1 MGGLSFIL
9 RGNLVQRS
17 KMEKTVPESPF
28 EDLPEALVE
37 EMLSHY
43 KKLGEQLSAS
53 LKEIQSHKEKIRES
67 LGSQNLLRTDSAII
81 RSHAYPTTCGVDGS
95 YAIERLLST
104 DIAAMAG
111 VAVEGLTPPSEK
123 RHWPHPHHLC
133 DVSTVAHR
141 DATALIIRAVMVTM
155 ELELASEAPHDVVFL
170 DGSLTTPLIH
180 LNQALARLSE
190 VPDELSRV
198 LLDRIGY
205 ALNNYA
211 EILVSRRT
219 DRIFAGVPKYTSR
232 NEFSASLGLSKH
244 EGRSLLSYILK
255 GGELI
260 GPSDMIKPEEYW
272 HLSSLPAALK
282 DKAKGI
288 ISAIYELS
296 VLYYRPYDYFPAL
309 RIEVSP
315 SVAKNQSR
323 LSILLESFQLQ
334 CGAPGIVEPYPLYL
348 ADRMVKHL
356 STALPA
362 IRKATTMEMASGP
375 TQDVGGIFLAMQGYR
390 TEY

>member
-1 MGGLSFIL
+1 
-9 RGNLVQRS
+9 
-17 KMEKTVPESPF
+17 MERLAPESPF

-43 KKLGEQLSAS
+43 KRLGDQLSAS
-53 LKEIQSHKEKIRES
+53 LDEIQSQKEKIRAS
-67 LGSQNLLRTDSAII
+67 LSSQNLLRSDSAII

-95 YAIERLLST
+95 YAMERLLST

-123 RHWPHPHHLC
+123 RHWPAPHHLC
-133 DVSTVAHR
+133 NVFTVAHR
-141 DATALIIRAVMVTM
+141 EATALIIRAIMVTM

-198 LLDRIGY
+198 LLDRIGS

-211 EILVSRRT
+211 EILVSKRT

-232 NEFSASLGLSKH
+232 NEVSASLGLSKH
-244 EGRSLLSYILK
+244 EDRSLLSYILR

-260 GPSDMIKPEEYW
+260 GPSDMIKPEEDW
-272 HLSSLPAALK
+272 HLGSLPAALK

-362 IRKATTMEMASGP
+362 IRKATTMEMAAGP
-375 TQDVGGIFLAMQGYR
+375 TRDVGTIFLAMQGYR

>member
-1 MGGLSFIL
+1 
-9 RGNLVQRS
+9 
-17 KMEKTVPESPF
+17 MERLAPESPF

-43 KKLGEQLSAS
+43 KKLGDQLSAS
-53 LKEIQSHKEKIRES
+53 LDEIQSQKEKIRAS
-67 LGSQNLLRTDSAII
+67 LSSQNLLRTDSAII

-95 YAIERLLST
+95 YAMERLLST

-123 RHWPHPHHLC
+123 RHWPAPHHLC
-133 DVSTVAHR
+133 NVFTVAHR
-141 DATALIIRAVMVTM
+141 EATALIIRAIMVTM

-198 LLDRIGY
+198 LLDRIGS

-211 EILVSRRT
+211 EILVSKRT

-232 NEFSASLGLSKH
+232 NEVSASLGLSKH
-244 EGRSLLSYILK
+244 EDRSLLSYILR

-260 GPSDMIKPEEYW
+260 GPSDMIKPEEDW
-272 HLSSLPAALK
+272 HLGSLPAALK

-315 SVAKNQSR
+315 SVAKKEDKAHGTAALISNCSSASSR
-323 LSILLESFQLQ
+323 AF
-334 CGAPGIVEPYPLYL
+334 
-348 ADRMVKHL
+348 
-356 STALPA
+356 
-362 IRKATTMEMASGP
+362 
-375 TQDVGGIFLAMQGYR
+375 
-390 TEY
+390 

>member
-1 MGGLSFIL
+1 
-9 RGNLVQRS
+9 
-17 KMEKTVPESPF
+17 MERLAPESPF

-37 EMLSHY
+37 EMLSRY
-43 KKLGEQLSAS
+43 KRLGDQLSAS
-53 LKEIQSHKEKIRES
+53 LDEIQSQKKKIRAS
-67 LGSQNLLRTDSAII
+67 LSSQNLLRSDSAII

-95 YAIERLLST
+95 YAMERLLST

-123 RHWPHPHHLC
+123 RHWPAPHHLC
-133 DVSTVAHR
+133 NVFTVAHR
-141 DATALIIRAVMVTM
+141 EATALIIRAIMVTM

-198 LLDRIGY
+198 LLDRIGS

-211 EILVSRRT
+211 EILVSKRT

-232 NEFSASLGLSKH
+232 NEVSASLGLSKH
-244 EGRSLLSYILK
+244 EDRSLLSYILR

-260 GPSDMIKPEEYW
+260 GPSDMIKPEEDW
-272 HLSSLPAALK
+272 HLGSLPAALK

-362 IRKATTMEMASGP
+362 IRKATTMEMAAGP
-375 TQDVGGIFLAMQGYR
+375 TRDVGTIFLAMQGYR

>member
-1 MGGLSFIL
+1 MSRIAESE
-9 RGNLVQRS
+9 QE
-17 KMEKTVPESPF
+17 MERLAPESPF

-43 KKLGEQLSAS
+43 KKLGDQLSAS
-53 LKEIQSHKEKIRES
+53 LDEIQSQKEKIRAS
-67 LGSQNLLRTDSAII
+67 LSSQNLLRTDSAII

-95 YAIERLLST
+95 YAMERLLST

-123 RHWPHPHHLC
+123 RHWPTPHHLC
-133 DVSTVAHR
+133 NVFTVAHR
-141 DATALIIRAVMVTM
+141 EATALIIRAIMVTM
-155 ELELASEAPHDVVFL
+155 ELELASQAPHDVVFL

-180 LNQALARLSE
+180 LNQALARLGE

-198 LLDRIGY
+198 LLDRIGS

-211 EILVSRRT
+211 EILVSKRT

-232 NEFSASLGLSKH
+232 NEVSASLGLSKH
-244 EGRSLLSYILK
+244 EDRSLLSYILR

-260 GPSDMIKPEEYW
+260 GPSNMIKPEEDW
-272 HLSSLPAALK
+272 HLSSMPAVLK
-282 DKAKGI
+282 DKANEI

-362 IRKATTMEMASGP
+362 IRKATTMEMAAGP
-375 TQDVGGIFLAMQGYR
+375 TRDVGTIFLAMQGYR

>member
-1 MGGLSFIL
+1 
-9 RGNLVQRS
+9 
-17 KMEKTVPESPF
+17 MERLVPESPF

-43 KKLGEQLSAS
+43 KRLGEQLSAS
-53 LKEIQSHKEKIRES
+53 LDEIRSNKEKIREL
-67 LGSQNLLRTDSAII
+67 LGSQNLLRTDSGII

-123 RHWPHPHHLC
+123 RHWPRPHHLC
-133 DVSTVAHR
+133 DVSTVSHR
-141 DATALIIRAVMVTM
+141 EATALMIRAIMVTM
-155 ELELASEAPHDVVFL
+155 ELDLAAQAPHDVIFL

-180 LNQALARLSE
+180 LNQALARSGE
-190 VPDELSRV
+190 VPEELSRV
-198 LLDRIGY
+198 LLNRIGP
-205 ALNNYA
+205 ALDHYA
-211 EILVSRRT
+211 EILASKRT

-232 NEFSASLGLSKH
+232 NEVSSALGLPKH
-244 EGRSLLSYILK
+244 EDRSLLSYILK

-260 GPSDMIKPEEYW
+260 GPTGMIKSEEDW
-272 HLSSLPAALK
+272 HFSSLPGAMK
-282 DKAKGI
+282 EKAKEI
-288 ISAIYELS
+288 VASIYDLS

-309 RIEVSP
+309 RVEVSP
-315 SVAKNQSR
+315 SVAKNESR

-375 TQDVGGIFLAMQGYR
+375 TQDVGNIFLAMQGYR

>member
-1 MGGLSFIL
+1 
-9 RGNLVQRS
+9 
-17 KMEKTVPESPF
+17 MERTTSESPF

-43 KKLGEQLSAS
+43 KRLGEQVTAS
-53 LKEIQSHKEKIRES
+53 LQELQSRRDKIRES
-67 LGSQNLLRTDSAII
+67 LIVANLLRADSAVIH
-81 RSHAYPTTCGVDGS
+81 SHAYPTTCGVDGS

-123 RHWPHPHHLC
+123 RHWPRPHYLC

-155 ELELASEAPHDVVFL
+155 ELELAALAPHDVVFL

-190 VPDELSRV
+190 VPEELSRV
-198 LLDRIGY
+198 LLGRIGS
-205 ALNNYA
+205 ALDHYA
-211 EILVSRRT
+211 EILASKRT
-219 DRIFAGVPKYTSR
+219 DKIFAGVPKYTSR
-232 NEFSASLGLSKH
+232 NEISSALGLSKH
-244 EGRSLLSYILK
+244 EDRSLLSYILR

-260 GPSDMIKPEEYW
+260 GPSDMIKPEEDW
-272 HLSSLPAALK
+272 HFSSLPSAIKNQAN
-282 DKAKGI
+282 DI
-288 ISAIYELS
+288 ISSVYGLS

-309 RIEVSP
+309 RIEVSR

-375 TQDVGGIFLAMQGYR
+375 TQDVGSIFLAMQGYR
-390 TEY
+390 TE

>member
-1 MGGLSFIL
+1 
-9 RGNLVQRS
+9 
-17 KMEKTVPESPF
+17 MERLAPESPF

-43 KKLGEQLSAS
+43 KRLGDQLSAS
-53 LKEIQSHKEKIRES
+53 LDEIQSQKKKIRAS
-67 LGSQNLLRTDSAII
+67 LSSQNLLRSDSAII

-95 YAIERLLST
+95 YAMERLLST

-123 RHWPHPHHLC
+123 RHWPAPHHLC
-133 DVSTVAHR
+133 NVFTVAHR
-141 DATALIIRAVMVTM
+141 EATALIIRAIMVTM

-198 LLDRIGY
+198 LLDRIGS

-211 EILVSRRT
+211 EILVSKRT

-232 NEFSASLGLSKH
+232 NEVSASLGLSKH
-244 EGRSLLSYILK
+244 EDRSLLSYILR

-260 GPSDMIKPEEYW
+260 GPSDMIKPEEDW
-272 HLSSLPAALK
+272 HLGSLPAALK

-362 IRKATTMEMASGP
+362 IRKATTMEMAAGP
-375 TQDVGGIFLAMQGYR
+375 TRDVGTIFLAMQGYR

>member
-1 MGGLSFIL
+1 
-9 RGNLVQRS
+9 
-17 KMEKTVPESPF
+17 MERLAPESPF

-43 KKLGEQLSAS
+43 KRLGDQLSAS
-53 LKEIQSHKEKIRES
+53 LDEIQSQKKKIRAS
-67 LGSQNLLRTDSAII
+67 LSSQNLLRSDSAII

-95 YAIERLLST
+95 YAMERLLST

-123 RHWPHPHHLC
+123 RHWPAPHHLC
-133 DVSTVAHR
+133 NVFTVAHR
-141 DATALIIRAVMVTM
+141 EATALIIRAIMVTM

-198 LLDRIGY
+198 LLDRIGS

-211 EILVSRRT
+211 EILVSKRT

-232 NEFSASLGLSKH
+232 NEVSASLGLSKH
-244 EGRSLLSYILK
+244 EDRSLLSYIFR

-260 GPSDMIKPEEYW
+260 GPSDMIKLEEDW
-272 HLSSLPAALK
+272 HLGSLPAALK

-362 IRKATTMEMASGP
+362 IRKATTMEMAAGP
-375 TQDVGGIFLAMQGYR
+375 TRDVGTIFLAMQGYR

>member
-1 MGGLSFIL
+1 
-9 RGNLVQRS
+9 
-17 KMEKTVPESPF
+17 MERLAPESPF

-43 KKLGEQLSAS
+43 KRLGDQLSAS
-53 LKEIQSHKEKIRES
+53 LDEIQSQKKKIRAS
-67 LGSQNLLRTDSAII
+67 LSSQNLLRSDSAII

-95 YAIERLLST
+95 YAMERLLST

-123 RHWPHPHHLC
+123 RHWPAPHHLC
-133 DVSTVAHR
+133 NVFTVAHR
-141 DATALIIRAVMVTM
+141 EATALIIRAIMVTM

-198 LLDRIGY
+198 LLDRIGS

-211 EILVSRRT
+211 EILVSKRT

-232 NEFSASLGLSKH
+232 NEVSASLGLSKH
-244 EGRSLLSYILK
+244 EDRSLLSYILK

-260 GPSDMIKPEEYW
+260 GPSDMIKPEEDW

-315 SVAKNQSR
+315 PVAKNQSR

-362 IRKATTMEMASGP
+362 IRKATTMEMAAGP
-375 TQDVGGIFLAMQGYR
+375 TRDVGTIFLAMQGYR